1 MKSVL
6 ISIVFSVFVF
16 QSTTAQDY
24 KPTYF
29 EKAELIEDLWF
40 LQNKVENMHPLILN
54 EVFAFEWSMHGN
66 IVEKQMPDSM
76 SINQFYVHMARL
88 LGELDDT
95 HTGISFPY
103 SERKKYMID
112 GGGLSMP
119 FSITVKDHRLY
130 VNEYFAEDRSHDI
143 AGKQILA
150 INDIASDQILQDMRN
165 TVGVRGRECGDRSVE
180 KMFAM
185 SFWALYGETNVYRLK
200 LMGEDTSLAINGV
213 SNAKYFEL
221 KKKYG
226 SQQNPEKYRLAFSDD
241 QQIAKMSIASFYG
254 DAQYNQ
260 FLKDA
265 FQEIKSKGSKQLI
278 IDVRN
283 NPGGRS
289 RAVDSLLNYLTDK
302 AYSQYKSIGIRV
314 SEELKKNYS
323 QKRPELYTRIE
334 KLPNDTL
341 FYMDSTAYKHEP
353 NYKESAFTGE
363 VYVLIN
369 ARSNSAAATFAGV
382 VKENHLGSIVGSKAT
397 GENIRYYGDF
407 LMYKLPNTKIT
418 FYVSPK
424 EFIQYGGTNLNKG
437 VQPDVLIQDFEFRDE
452 IN

>member
-6 ISIVFSVFVF
+6 ISIVFSVFIY
-16 QSTTAQDY
+16 QSATAQDY

-40 LQNKVENMHPLILN
+40 FQNKVENMHPLILN
-54 EVFAFEWSMHGN
+54 EAFAFEWSMHGN
-66 IVEKQMPDSM
+66 IAEKQLPDSL
-76 SINQFYVHMARL
+76 SINQFYIEIAKLV
-88 LGELDDT
+88 GELEDT
-95 HTGISFPY
+95 HTGVSFPF

-112 GGGLSMP
+112 GGSVSMP

-150 INDIASDQILQDMRN
+150 INNIASDQILQDMRN

-185 SFWALYGETNVYRLK
+185 SFWALYGESNVYRLK
-200 LMGEDTSLAINGV
+200 LMGEDTPLVINGV

-226 SQQNPEKYRLAFSDD
+226 SRQNPEKYRLAFSED
-241 QQIAKMSIASFYG
+241 QQLTKMSIASFYG
-254 DAQYNQ
+254 DEQYYQ

-302 AYSQYKSIGIRV
+302 SYSQYKSIGIRV
-314 SEELKKNYS
+314 SEELKANYK
-323 QKRPELYTRIE
+323 QKRPELYARIE

-369 ARSNSAAATFAGV
+369 ERSNSAAATFAGV
-382 VKENHLGSIVGSKAT
+382 VKEKGLGTIVGNKAT

-424 EFIQYGGTNLNKG
+424 EFIQYGGTNLNQG
-437 VQPDVLIQDFEFRDE
+437 VEPDVLIQDFEFRDE

>member
-1 MKSVL
+1 MKPTILTIL
-6 ISIVFSVFVF
+6 ITILLF
-16 QSTTAQDY
+16 QSTKAQDY

-29 EKAELIEDLWF
+29 QKKELVEDLSF
-40 LQNKVENMHPLILN
+40 MMAKVETMHPMLLD
-54 EVFAFEWSMHGN
+54 EAFDVKWYKSGLKIEEELS
-66 IVEKQMPDSM
+66 DSM
-76 SINQFYVHMARL
+76 SINQFYVQMAEL
-88 LGELDDT
+88 LGELEDT

-112 GGGLSMP
+112 GGGVSMP

-150 INDIASDQILQDMRN
+150 INNIASDQILQDMRN
-165 TVGVRGRECGDRSVE
+165 TVGVKNRECGDGSVE

-200 LMGEDTSLAINGV
+200 LMGENTPLVINGV

-226 SQQNPEKYRLAFSDD
+226 SQQNPEKYRLTFSED
-241 QQIAKMSIASFYG
+241 QQLAKMSIASFYG
-254 DAQYNQ
+254 DEQYYQ

-302 AYSQYKSIGIRV
+302 SYSQYKSIGIRV
-314 SEELKKNYS
+314 SEKLKANYK
-323 QKRPELYTRIE
+323 QKRPELYDRIE

-369 ARSNSAAATFAGV
+369 ERSNSAAATFAGV
-382 VKENHLGSIVGSKAT
+382 VKEKGLGTIVGNKAT

-407 LMYKLPNTKIT
+407 LMYKMPNTKIT

-437 VQPDVLIQDFEFRDE
+437 VEPEVLIQDFEFRD
-452 IN
+452 IL

>member
-1 MKSVL
+1 MKSIVLIVL
-6 ISIVFSVFVF
+6 ISILLLPCA
-16 QSTTAQDY
+16 TAQDY

-40 LQNKVENMHPLILN
+40 FQNKVENMHPLILN

-66 IVEKQMPDSM
+66 IAEKQLPDSL
-76 SINQFYVHMARL
+76 SINQFYIEIAKLV
-88 LGELDDT
+88 GELEDT

-112 GGGLSMP
+112 GGGVSMP
-119 FSITVKDHRLY
+119 FSITVKDHQLY
-130 VNEYFAEDRSHDI
+130 VNEYIGEDRSLDI

-150 INDIASDQILQDMRN
+150 INNITSDQILQDMRN
-165 TVGVRGRECGDRSVE
+165 TVGVKNRECGDGSVE

-185 SFWALYGETNVYRLK
+185 SFWALYGETKVYRLK
-200 LMGEDTSLAINGV
+200 LMDEDAPLAINGV
-213 SNAKYFEL
+213 CNAKYFEL
-221 KKKYG
+221 RKKYG
-226 SQQNPEKYRLAFSDD
+226 SQQNLDKYRLVFSDD

-254 DAQYNQ
+254 DRQYNQ

-302 AYSQYKSIGIRV
+302 SYSQYKSIGIRV
-314 SEELKKNYS
+314 SEELKENYS
-323 QKRPELYTRIE
+323 QKRPELYARIE

-341 FYMDSTAYKHEP
+341 FCMDSTAYTYKP
-353 NYKESAFTGE
+353 NYKELAFKGE

-369 ARSNSAAATFAGV
+369 ERSNSAAATFAGV
-382 VKENHLGSIVGSKAT
+382 VKENNLGTIVGNKAT

-424 EFIQYGGTNLNKG
+424 EFIQYGGTKLNQG
-437 VQPDVLIQDFEFRDE
+437 VEPDVLIRDFKYKD
-452 IN
+452 IL

>member
-1 MKSVL
+1 MKPTILTIL
-6 ISIVFSVFVF
+6 ITILLF
-16 QSTTAQDY
+16 QSTKAQDY

-29 EKAELIEDLWF
+29 QKNELIEDLSF
-40 LQNKVENMHPLILN
+40 MMAKVETMHPMLLDEALDVKWYKSGLKIEEEL
-54 EVFAFEWSMHGN
+54 
-66 IVEKQMPDSM
+66 PDSL
-76 SINQFYVHMARL
+76 SINQFYIEIAKLV
-88 LGELDDT
+88 GELEDT
-95 HTGISFPY
+95 HTGVSFPF

-119 FSITVKDHRLY
+119 FSITVKEHRLY

-150 INDIASDQILQDMRN
+150 INNIASDQILQDMRN
-165 TVGVRGRECGDRSVE
+165 TIGVRARECGDRSVE

-200 LMGEDTSLAINGV
+200 LMGEDTPLAINGV

-226 SQQNPEKYRLAFSDD
+226 SRQNPEKYHLAFSDD

-302 AYSQYKSIGIRV
+302 TYSQYKSIGIRV
-314 SEELKKNYS
+314 SEELKENYS
-323 QKRPELYTRIE
+323 QKRPELYTCIE

-437 VQPDVLIQDFEFRDE
+437 VQPDVLIQDFEFRDQ
-452 IN
+452 I

>member
-1 MKSVL
+1 MKPTTLTIL
-6 ISIVFSVFVF
+6 ISLLLF
-16 QSTTAQDY
+16 QYTTAQEY
-24 KPTYF
+24 KPSYF
-29 EKAELIEDLWF
+29 QKKELIEDLSF
-40 LQNKVENMHPLILN
+40 MMAKIETMHPILLD
-54 EVFAFEWSMHGN
+54 EAFDVKWYKSGLKIE
-66 IVEKQMPDSM
+66 EELPDSM
-76 SINQFYVHMARL
+76 SINQFYVQMAEL
-88 LGELDDT
+88 LGELEDT

-112 GGGLSMP
+112 GGGVSMP
-119 FSITVKDHRLY
+119 FSISVKDHRLY
-130 VNEYFAEDRSHDI
+130 VNEYFAEDRSLDI
-143 AGKQILA
+143 AGKQILV
-150 INDIASDQILQDMRN
+150 INNITSDQILQDMRN

-200 LMGEDTSLAINGV
+200 LMGEDTPLVINGV

-226 SQQNPEKYRLAFSDD
+226 SQQNPEKYHLAFSED
-241 QQIAKMSIASFYG
+241 QQLAKMSIASFYG
-254 DAQYNQ
+254 DEQYYQ

-302 AYSQYKSIGIRV
+302 SYSQYKSIGIRV
-314 SEELKKNYS
+314 SEELKANYK
-323 QKRPELYTRIE
+323 QKRPELYARIE

-341 FYMDSTAYKHEP
+341 FYMDSTAYTYKP

-363 VYVLIN
+363 VYFLIN
-369 ARSNSAAATFAGV
+369 ERSNSAAATFAGV
-382 VKENHLGSIVGSKAT
+382 VKEKGLGTIVGNKAT

-424 EFIQYGGTNLNKG
+424 EFIQYGGTNLNQG
-437 VQPDVLIQDFEFRDE
+437 VQPDVLIRDFEFRDE